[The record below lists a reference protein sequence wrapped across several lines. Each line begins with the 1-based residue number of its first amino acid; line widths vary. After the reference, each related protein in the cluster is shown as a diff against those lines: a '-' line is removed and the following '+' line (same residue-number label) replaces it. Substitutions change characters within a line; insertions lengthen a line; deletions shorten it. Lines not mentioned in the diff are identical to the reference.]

1 MPPNQG
7 LSARCPEC
15 ETRVAIPATAE
26 LWDMVTCRTCGTEL
40 EVVDL
45 DPPELDYWYDPD
57 EDYDDDDFDDDDD
70 DDL

>member
-1 MPPNQG
+1 MPPNHG

-15 ETRVAIPATAE
+15 DTHVIIPASAE

-57 EDYDDDDFDDDDD
+57 EDYDDYDDDYDDDDR
-70 DDL
+70 